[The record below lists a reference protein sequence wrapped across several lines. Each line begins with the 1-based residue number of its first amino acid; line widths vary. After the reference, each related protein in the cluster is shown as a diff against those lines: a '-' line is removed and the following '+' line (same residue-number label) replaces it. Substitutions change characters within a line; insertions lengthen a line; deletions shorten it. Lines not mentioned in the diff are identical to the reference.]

1 MFRDQVDVVSSW
13 FSRWNECEQTVALY
27 SLLRKVSGVQA
38 KFLLQVIQQSLTSS
52 PDVIPLERQANDPGE
67 YPMVLWGNVTFSLL
81 YVSIPKCLVHVF

>member
-1 MFRDQVDVVSSW
+1 MKNTKMKSTHMFRDQVDVVSSW
-13 FSRWNECEQTVALY
+13 FGRWNECEQTVALY

-67 YPMVLWGNVTFSLL
+67 YPMM
-81 YVSIPKCLVHVF
+81 P